1 MNENGDSFGRY
12 CGNRNGQ
19 AVVMNGSIVVLRFRS
34 GYYGSYGR
42 FRVLFTPVYRKYNN
56 DMQLKLKMDKRESFT
71 RGVLS

>member
-12 CGNRNGQ
+12 CGYRNGQ

-42 FRVLFTPVYRKYNN
+42 FRLLLTPVYRKYNN
-56 DMQLKLKMDKRESFT
+56 DMQLKLKMDKQESFT

>member
-19 AVVMNGSIVVLRFRS
+19 AVVVNGNLVLLGFRS

-42 FRVLFTPVYRKYNN
+42 FQLLFTPSYRKYNN
-56 DMQLKLKMDKRESFT
+56 DIQLKLKMHKRESFT
-71 RGVLS
+71 RGVLP